1 MRKKLEGLQDGL
13 NHIQNLN
20 RDIWSRLEQ
29 VQENIET
36 ALAESDPIAEYH
48 HQSIIQKLKK
58 IIDDFEDSHPG
69 VTSKLGEMVDSLSR
83 MGF

>member
-20 RDIWSRLEQ
+20 RDLWNRLEQ
-29 VQENIET
+29 VQENIEV
-36 ALAESDPIAEYH
+36 ALANPGPIAEHH
-48 HQSIIQKLKK
+48 HQNIIRRLKK

-69 VTSKLGEMVDSLSR
+69 ITSKLGEMVDSLSR